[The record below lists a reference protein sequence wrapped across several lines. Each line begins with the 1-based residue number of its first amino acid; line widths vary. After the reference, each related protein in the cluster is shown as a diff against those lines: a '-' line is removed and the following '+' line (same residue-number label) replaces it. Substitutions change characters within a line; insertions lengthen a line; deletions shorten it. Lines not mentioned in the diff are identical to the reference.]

1 MPMPIPYPYAYR
13 RMNMPRDV
21 IVSAKMWRRQRKVGR
36 TPSSLGFGLV
46 WYGSVRFGW
55 VWFGCWPLG
64 SGFRLLGSGFCIFWA
79 SKLLGQDDVVLRLKC
94 VSMPAL
100 PTWGCTHT
108 HTHRDAVYPYKRTE
122 GAKGHLM
129 VRVLPMP
136 FFILL
141 FLPHLARLSPIL
153 GSPDGS
159 YFKSAI

>member
-64 SGFRLLGSGFCIFWA
+64 SGFRLLGSGFCIFWT

-108 HTHRDAVYPYKRTE
+108 HTETPLTHTNALR
-122 GAKGHLM
+122 
-129 VRVLPMP
+129 VRRG
-136 FFILL
+136 I
-141 FLPHLARLSPIL
+141 
-153 GSPDGS
+153 
-159 YFKSAI
+159 